1 VIGRL
6 SHCVIGDLVG
16 EDITPDNPRSERVES
31 ETSTAESPFPS
42 EPFACPS
49 CGQMLGPECRV
60 CVACKKPIDPAE
72 IKTPA
77 AGVELP
83 VVELPRMPLERV
95 RFPWG
100 LFSILLLARFVVAAT
115 MNEFLGLTRTFL
127 ILGTLEIFCGAWVFY
142 DALRRAVPKPLR
154 WGLGSALLWVVFF
167 PWYLARRKTP
177 RAICPFMEAEAG
189 PVARVLLVALMVF
202 FLLSILMG
210 IFKGPQS

>member
-1 VIGRL
+1 MGDRVIDEHERQGSQAKR
-6 SHCVIGDLVG
+6 
-16 EDITPDNPRSERVES
+16 PRDES
-31 ETSTAESPFPS
+31 FPAEPALPTEPFP
-42 EPFACPS
+42 CPH

-60 CVACKKPIDPAE
+60 CVACKTPIDPAE
-72 IKTPA
+72 IKTSA
-77 AGVELP
+77 ADVELP
-83 VVELPRMPLERV
+83 AVELPRMPLERV

-100 LFSILLLARFVVAAT
+100 LFLILLLARFVVAAT

-127 ILGTLEIFCGAWVFY
+127 ILGALEISCGVWVFY
-142 DALRRAVPKPLR
+142 DAVRRRVPKPWR

-177 RAICPFMEAEAG
+177 RAVCPFVEAEAG
-189 PVARVLLVALMVF
+189 PVARVLLFALMVF